1 MNIKKNLWKSTVSS
15 RGADASIFNLPP
27 GGTLYPGTS
36 KTVFDQNLNLLN
48 SRINAIHKEL
58 TYWNLYKITTS
69 VNTST
74 ELDGVVSSLAPGE
87 ACIINTNTFTNQD
100 RSYSRGD
107 VIVKL
112 ISNEVIHIP
121 SVNNGIYYPAEIKAE
136 SGLYTLTYHFATA
149 KPPEGSVWDN
159 SEEEVAPRA
168 AEKMTF
174 ANLQAS
180 EASYIYGWYRE
191 VINNAGEVVVAA
203 GEDPDPFTFDA
214 VYMEE
219 TLVYPVI
226 KFFFPVGAAWEEVSL
241 EYSVSLANDKWTV
254 SLTNYEGISGP
265 IMMQVK

>member
-1 MNIKKNLWKSTVSS
+1 M
-15 RGADASIFNLPP
+15 
-27 GGTLYPGTS
+27 
-36 KTVFDQNLNLLN
+36 LN

-100 RSYSRGD
+100 RQYSRGD

-121 SVNNGIYYPAEIKAE
+121 SVNNGIYYPAKVEAT
-136 SGLYTLTYHFATA
+136 SGLYTLTYKFATA
-149 KPPEGSVWDN
+149 SPAEGSIWPKEDDDATEAN
-159 SEEEVAPRA
+159 SPAWT
-168 AEKMTF
+168 MTF
-174 ANLQAS
+174 KDLQAS
-180 EASYIYGWYRE
+180 EASYIYGIFRE
-191 VINNAGEVVVAA
+191 VINNAGQLVVAA
-203 GEDPDPFTFDA
+203 GSDPDPFVFDA
-214 VYMEE
+214 VRMEE

-226 KFFFPVGAAWEEVSL
+226 KFFYPVGTAYEEVSL
-241 EYSVSLANDKWTV
+241 EFSVSLSNDDQWIIA
-254 SLTNYEGISGP
+254 LTNYEGISGP